1 MTRLFAR
8 NVGVVGRNC
17 VSCLHYT
24 LSEINNKVLS
34 ITLRVSLFLKLR
46 IVQMKTELFKPFKK
60 RERERVELVYNFEL
74 AKIVAR
80 KAAQIEL
87 DRGGSEGMENRHSFR
102 PCLYFNI
109 HPLLMIFLQD

>member
-60 RERERVELVYNFEL
+60 RERERELSWFITLNL
-74 AKIVAR
+74 PK
-80 KAAQIEL
+80 
-87 DRGGSEGMENRHSFR
+87 
-102 PCLYFNI
+102 
-109 HPLLMIFLQD
+109 LLQEKLLRLN